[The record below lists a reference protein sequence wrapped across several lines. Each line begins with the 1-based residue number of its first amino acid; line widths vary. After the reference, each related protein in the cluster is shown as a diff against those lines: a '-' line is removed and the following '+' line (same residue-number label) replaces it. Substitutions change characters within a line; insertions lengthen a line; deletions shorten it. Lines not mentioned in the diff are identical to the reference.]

1 MFISAMLG
9 TAATTRY
16 LLDHGADPTIAGS
29 KGSALHGAVMAG
41 MTLPLLHTD
50 TDTVDHFR
58 TQNRAVRFSILSIG
72 SVFS

>member
-41 MTLPLLHTD
+41 MTYVTPQECRQDLL
-50 TDTVDHFR
+50 
-58 TQNRAVRFSILSIG
+58 
-72 SVFS
+72 